1 MSITRRTVRLC
12 SARLCRLG
20 CEGSVETAWLD
31 LSSWPLT
38 ALGQSQKS
46 ECAGSEAGSR
56 GRLGAL
62 KTRLAVVPRKTP
74 VTLKAEISALLA
86 QRDLGSR
93 MLVLDDKDIAAIE
106 QEGSIS
112 AFAKRHG
119 IQRSYLSH
127 VLNGKRP
134 VSGPLVKALG
144 LRKVYTPNA

>member
-1 MSITRRTVRLC
+1 MRLC

-46 ECAGSEAGSR
+46 ECAGSEVGSR

-93 MLVLDDKDIAAIE
+93 MLVLDDKDIVLLLKAAIE

-134 VSGPLVKALG
+134 VSGPLVEALG